1 MSDTASRSPE
11 LGFDHRFIPAR
22 DEARPPLLLLHGTGG
37 DENDL
42 LPLGARLAPGA
53 ALLSPRG
60 KVLENG
66 SPRFFR
72 RLREGEWDIPD
83 FRRRTSELANF
94 VEGARKAYR
103 LAPPIAVGFSN
114 GANIAWSLMLHN
126 PELLGGAILMRAMM
140 PFDPRPLP
148 DLDGKPV
155 LILAGASDQMVPAE
169 QAGLLA
175 AYLGE
180 AGADVTY
187 EVLPAG
193 HNLTEQDLM
202 LASGWLSKHG

>member
-1 MSDTASRSPE
+1 MNDAPAE

-22 DEARPPLLLLHGTGG
+22 EEARKPLLLLHGTGG

-53 ALLSPRG
+53 GLLSPRG

-72 RLREGEWDIPD
+72 RVREGEWDLPD
-83 FRRRTSELANF
+83 FRQRTIELAGF
-94 VEGARKAYR
+94 VDGARKAYGLER
-103 LAPPIAVGFSN
+103 PIALGFSN
-114 GANIAWSLMLHN
+114 GANIAWSLLLHK
-126 PELLGGAILMRAMM
+126 PDLLAGAILMRGMM

-155 LILAGASDQMVPAE
+155 LILAGVNDPLVPAE
-169 QAGLLA
+169 QSGLLA

-193 HNLTEQDLM
+193 HNLTEQDLV
-202 LASGWLSKHG
+202 LAAGWLSQHG